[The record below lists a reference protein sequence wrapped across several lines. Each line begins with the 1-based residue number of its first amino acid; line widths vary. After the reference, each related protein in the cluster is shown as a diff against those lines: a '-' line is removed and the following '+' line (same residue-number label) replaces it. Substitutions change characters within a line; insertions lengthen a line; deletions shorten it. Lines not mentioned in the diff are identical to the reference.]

1 MENQP
6 TASLVKHFESL
17 TDPRRGNAKAHLF
30 LEILIIAILAVI
42 CGADGWSDV
51 ELFGKNKKAWLKTFL
66 QLPKGIPSHDT
77 FGRVFAK
84 LKPEEFQNRFIEWV
98 RAVEKLAAGQV
109 IAVDGKKLRRSHDQA
124 TGKAAI
130 YMVSAWATQ
139 NQLVL
144 GQTKVAEKSN
154 EITAIPELLRLLDIS
169 GCIVTIDAIGTQTEI
184 SETIIE
190 GGGDYLL
197 AVKENQGHL
206 FEDVQYLF
214 TALDSAQGLKSAPYQ
229 YARSVNKGHGRI
241 ESRECWATDRE
252 EHLSL
257 LRKRQQWKGLKSV
270 VRIVSHRQI
279 GETLEV
285 QTRYFISSLPAEAK
299 TILKVKRSHWKIEN
313 QVHWVLDIAFREDES
328 RVRQDH
334 AAENLAVLRHMAL
347 NLLKNE
353 KTAKGGIRAKRL
365 QAGWNNEY
373 LLTILK
379 SSNAIAL
386 NVIFRCKNP
395 RGIYFC

>member
-6 TASLVKHFESL
+6 TASLVKHFEGL
-17 TDPRRGNAKAHLF
+17 ADPRRGNARAHIF
-30 LEILIIAILAVI
+30 LEILIIAILAMI

-66 QLPKGIPSHDT
+66 KLPKGIPSHDT

-84 LKPEEFQNRFIEWV
+84 LKPEEFQQRFIEWV
-98 RAVEKLAAGQV
+98 QAVESLTAGQV

-124 TGKAAI
+124 AGKAAI

-154 EITAIPELLRLLDIS
+154 EITAIPELLQLLDIS

-184 SETIIE
+184 VETILE
-190 GGGDYLL
+190 GGSDYLL
-197 AVKENQGHL
+197 TVKENQAHL
-206 FEDVQYLF
+206 FEDIQYLF
-214 TALDSAQGLKSAPYQ
+214 EALDTAQGMKSAPYQ
-229 YARSVNKGHGRI
+229 YAKSVNKGHGRI
-241 ESRECWATDRE
+241 ETRECWATDRE

-270 VRIVSHRQI
+270 VRIISHRQV

-299 TILKVKRSHWKIEN
+299 TILKAKRSHWKIEN
-313 QVHWVLDIAFREDES
+313 QLHWVLDIAFREDES

-365 QAGWNNEY
+365 QAGWNNDY

-379 SSNAIAL
+379 S
-386 NVIFRCKNP
+386 
-395 RGIYFC
+395 

>member
-1 MENQP
+1 MENQA
-6 TASLVKHFESL
+6 TGSLVKHFKGL
-17 TDPRRGNAKAHLF
+17 TDPRTGNAKAHIF

-51 ELFGKNKKAWLKTFL
+51 ELFGKNKKTWLKTFL

-84 LKPEEFQNRFIEWV
+84 IQPEEFQKRFMEWV
-98 RAVEKLAAGQV
+98 RAVEKLTAGQV
-109 IAVDGKKLRRSHDQA
+109 IAVDGKKLRRSYDQA
-124 TGKAAI
+124 AGKAAI

-154 EITAIPELLRLLDIS
+154 EITAIPELLRLLDVS
-169 GCIVTIDAIGTQTEI
+169 GCIVTIDAIGTQIEI
-184 SETIIE
+184 AEMIVE
-190 GGGDYLL
+190 GSGDYLL

-206 FEDVQYLF
+206 FEDVRYLF
-214 TALDSAQGLKSAPYQ
+214 EALDTARGMKSTPYQ
-229 YARSVNKGHGRI
+229 YAKSVNKGHGRI
-241 ESRECWATDRE
+241 ETRECWATDRE
-252 EHLSL
+252 EHLSW

-270 VRIVSHRQI
+270 VRIISQRQL
-279 GETLEV
+279 GETLEA
-285 QTRYFISSLPAEAK
+285 QTRYFLSSLPADAK
-299 TILKVKRSHWKIEN
+299 TILKAKRSHWKIEN
-313 QVHWVLDIAFREDES
+313 QLHWVLDIAFREDES

-334 AAENLAVLRHMAL
+334 ASENLAVLRHLAL

-365 QAGWNNEY
+365 QAGWNNDY

-379 SSNAIAL
+379 S
-386 NVIFRCKNP
+386 
-395 RGIYFC
+395 

>member
-1 MENQP
+1 MDNQP
-6 TASLVKHFESL
+6 AASLIRNFEDL
-17 TDPRRGNAKAHLF
+17 PDPRTGNATAHLF

-66 QLPKGIPSHDT
+66 KLPKGIPSHDT

-84 LKPEEFQNRFIEWV
+84 IKPEEFQKRFIIWV
-98 RAVEKLAAGQV
+98 QAVEKLTTGQV
-109 IAVDGKKLRRSHDQA
+109 IAVDGKKLRRSHDQEA
-124 TGKAAI
+124 GKAAI

-139 NQLVL
+139 NELVL
-144 GQTKVAEKSN
+144 GQTKVGEKSN

-184 SETIIE
+184 TETIIE

-206 FEDVQYLF
+206 FEDIQCLF
-214 TALDSAQGLKSAPYQ
+214 DVDLAQGMKYAQYQ
-229 YARSVNKGHGRI
+229 YAKSINKGHGRI
-241 ESRECWATDRE
+241 EIRECWVTDRE

-270 VRIVSHRQI
+270 VRMVSQRQI
-279 GETLEV
+279 GQTIER
-285 QTRYFISSLPAEAK
+285 QTRYFISSLSAKAK
-299 TILKVKRSHWKIEN
+299 TILQAKRSHWKIEN

-328 RVRQDH
+328 RVRHDH

-373 LLTILK
+373 LLTILT
-379 SSNAIAL
+379 S
-386 NVIFRCKNP
+386 
-395 RGIYFC
+395 

>member
-1 MENQP
+1 MEKQP
-6 TASLVKHFESL
+6 VANLVKHFVGI
-17 TDPRRGNAKAHLF
+17 TDPRTGNAKVHIF

-66 QLPKGIPSHDT
+66 ELPKGIPSHDT

-84 LKPEEFQNRFIEWV
+84 IKPEEFQKRFIEWV
-98 RAVEKLAAGQV
+98 QAIEQLTAGQV
-109 IAVDGKKLRRSHDQA
+109 IAVDGKKLRRSHDQD

-130 YMVSAWATQ
+130 YIVSAWATQ

-154 EITAIPELLRLLDIS
+154 EITAIPELLQLLDIS

-184 SETIIE
+184 VETIIE

-206 FEDVQYLF
+206 FEDVQCIF
-214 TALDSAQGLKSAPYQ
+214 NVDVAHGIEHAQHK
-229 YARSVNKGHGRI
+229 YAKTVNKGHGRI
-241 ESRECWATDRE
+241 ETRECWVTDRE
-252 EHLSL
+252 DYLSL
-257 LRKRQQWKGLKSV
+257 VRKRQKWKRLKSI
-270 VRIVSHRQI
+270 VRIVSQRQV
-279 GETLEV
+279 GENIEV
-285 QTRYFISSLPAEAK
+285 QTRYFISSLPADAK
-299 TILKVKRSHWKIEN
+299 TLLKAKRSHWKIEN

-328 RVRQDH
+328 RVRKDH

-353 KTAKGGIRAKRL
+353 KTAKGGIHAKRL
-365 QAGWNNEY
+365 QAGWNNDY
-373 LLTILK
+373 LLTVLK
-379 SSNAIAL
+379 S
-386 NVIFRCKNP
+386 
-395 RGIYFC
+395 

>member
-1 MENQP
+1 MGNQP
-6 TASLVKHFESL
+6 TSSLVKHFEDL
-17 TDPRRGNAKAHLF
+17 PDPRTGNAKVHIF

-66 QLPKGIPSHDT
+66 ELPKGIPSHDT

-84 LKPEEFQNRFIEWV
+84 IKPEEFQKRFMEWV
-98 RAVEKLAAGQV
+98 RAVEELTAGQV
-109 IAVDGKKLRRSHDQA
+109 IAVDGKKLRRSHNRSS
-124 TGKAAI
+124 GKAAI
-130 YMVSAWATQ
+130 YMVSAWATE

-154 EITAIPELLRLLDIS
+154 EIIAIPELLRLLDIS

-184 SETIIE
+184 AETVVE

-206 FEDVQYLF
+206 FEDIQCLFEVDVAQDMKYAQYNY
-214 TALDSAQGLKSAPYQ
+214 AKSI
-229 YARSVNKGHGRI
+229 NKGHGRI
-241 ESRECWATDRE
+241 ETRACWATDWE

-257 LRKRQQWKGLKSV
+257 VRKREAWKGLKSV
-270 VRIVSHRQI
+270 VRIVSQRKI
-279 GETLEV
+279 GETIEV
-285 QTRYFISSLPAEAK
+285 ETRYFISSLPANAK
-299 TILKVKRSHWKIEN
+299 TILKAKRSHWKIEN
-313 QVHWVLDIAFREDES
+313 QLHWVLDIAFREDES

-365 QAGWNNEY
+365 QAGWNNDY
-373 LLTILK
+373 LLTILR
-379 SSNAIAL
+379 S
-386 NVIFRCKNP
+386 
-395 RGIYFC
+395 

>member
-1 MENQP
+1 MEKRP
-6 TASLVKHFESL
+6 IADIAKHFEGLS
-17 TDPRRGNAKAHLF
+17 DPRTGNAKAHIF
-30 LEILIIAILAVI
+30 LEILIIAICAVI

-51 ELFGKNKKAWLKTFL
+51 ELFGNNKKAWLKTFL
-66 QLPKGIPSHDT
+66 ELPKGIPSHDT

-84 LKPEEFQNRFIEWV
+84 IKPEEFQKHFIEWV
-98 RAVEKLAAGQV
+98 HSIEELTAGQV
-109 IAVDGKKLRRSHDQA
+109 IAVDGKKLRRSHDQKA
-124 TGKAAI
+124 GKAAI

-139 NQLVL
+139 NQLIL
-144 GQTKVAEKSN
+144 GQTKVADKSN
-154 EITAIPELLRLLDIS
+154 EITAIPALLQLLDIS

-184 SETIIE
+184 TEAIIE

-206 FEDVQYLF
+206 FEDIQCLF
-214 TALDSAQGLKSAPYQ
+214 EVDVAQGMKYAQYQ
-229 YARSVNKGHGRI
+229 YAKSVNKGHGRI
-241 ESRECWATDRE
+241 ETRECWATDRE

-257 LRKRQQWKGLKSV
+257 VRKRQQWKGLKSI
-270 VRIVSHRQI
+270 VRIVSQRQI
-279 GETLEV
+279 GETSEV

-299 TILKVKRSHWKIEN
+299 SILKAKRSHWKIEN

-328 RVRQDH
+328 RIRQDH

-353 KTAKGGIRAKRL
+353 KTAKGGIHAKRL
-365 QAGWNNEY
+365 QAGWNNDY

-379 SSNAIAL
+379 S
-386 NVIFRCKNP
+386 
-395 RGIYFC
+395 

>member
-1 MENQP
+1 MRNQP
-6 TASLVKHFESL
+6 TASLVKHFEDL
-17 TDPRRGNAKAHLF
+17 PDPRTGNAKAHIF
-30 LEILIIAILAVI
+30 LEILLIAILAVI

-51 ELFGKNKKAWLKTFL
+51 ELFGKNKKAWLKSFL
-66 QLPKGIPSHDT
+66 KLPKGIPSHDT

-84 LKPEEFQNRFIEWV
+84 IKPGEFQKRFIEWV
-98 RAVEKLAAGQV
+98 RAVEELTAGQV
-109 IAVDGKKLRRSHDQA
+109 IAVDGKKLRRSHDHL

-130 YMVSAWATQ
+130 YMVSAWATE

-184 SETIIE
+184 TETIID

-206 FEDVQYLF
+206 FEDIQCLF
-214 TALDSAQGLKSAPYQ
+214 EVDLAQGMKYAQYNYAKSI
-229 YARSVNKGHGRI
+229 NKGHGRI
-241 ESRECWATDRE
+241 ETRECWATDWE
-252 EHLSL
+252 EHLYL
-257 LRKRQQWKGLKSV
+257 VRKQEAWKGLKSV
-270 VRIVSHRQI
+270 VRIVSQRQI
-279 GETLEV
+279 GETIEV
-285 QTRYFISSLPAEAK
+285 KTRYFISSLPANAK
-299 TILKVKRSHWKIEN
+299 TILKAKRSHWKIEN

-365 QAGWNNEY
+365 QAGWNNDY

-379 SSNAIAL
+379 S
-386 NVIFRCKNP
+386 
-395 RGIYFC
+395 

>member
-6 TASLVKHFESL
+6 TASLIKHFEDL
-17 TDPRRGNAKAHLF
+17 PDPRTGNATAHIF
-30 LEILIIAILAVI
+30 LEILIIAIPAVI

-51 ELFGKNKKAWLKTFL
+51 ELFGKTKQAWLKTFL
-66 QLPKGIPSHDT
+66 KLPKGIPSHDT

-84 LKPEEFQNRFIEWV
+84 IKPEEFQKRFIDWV
-98 RAVEKLAAGQV
+98 QAVETLTAGQV
-109 IAVDGKKLRRSHDQA
+109 IAVDGKKLRRSHDQPV
-124 TGKAAI
+124 GKAAI

-184 SETIIE
+184 TETIIE

-206 FEDVQYLF
+206 FEDIQCLF
-214 TALDSAQGLKSAPYQ
+214 EVEVAQGMKYAQ
-229 YARSVNKGHGRI
+229 YSYTKSVNKGHGRI
-241 ESRECWATDRE
+241 ETRECWATDRE
-252 EHLSL
+252 EYLRL
-257 LRKRQQWKGLKSV
+257 VRKRQQWKGLKSV
-270 VRIVSHRQI
+270 VRIVSQRQI
-279 GETLEV
+279 GETIEV
-285 QTRYFISSLPAEAK
+285 QTRYFISSLPPDAK
-299 TILKVKRSHWKIEN
+299 LILKAKRSHWKIEN

-353 KTAKGGIRAKRL
+353 KTAKGSIRAKRL

-373 LLTILK
+373 LLTILR
-379 SSNAIAL
+379 S
-386 NVIFRCKNP
+386 
-395 RGIYFC
+395 

>member
-1 MENQP
+1 MEDDP
-6 TASLVKHFESL
+6 SASLVKYFAGL
-17 TDPRRGNAKAHLF
+17 ADPRTGNAKAHIF

-51 ELFGKNKKAWLKTFL
+51 ELFGKNKKTWLKTFL

-84 LKPEEFQNRFIEWV
+84 IKPEEFQKRFIEWV
-98 RAVEKLAAGQV
+98 QAVEKLTAGQV
-109 IAVDGKKLRRSHDQA
+109 IAVDGKNLRRSYDQEA
-124 TGKAAI
+124 GKAAI

-184 SETIIE
+184 AETIIA

-214 TALDSAQGLKSAPYQ
+214 EALDAAQGMKSTPYQ
-229 YARSVNKGHGRI
+229 YAKSVNKGHGRI
-241 ESRECWATDRE
+241 ETRECWATDRE
-252 EHLSL
+252 EHVAL

-270 VRIVSHRQI
+270 VRIVSQRQI
-279 GETLEV
+279 GDTLEI
-285 QTRYFISSLPAEAK
+285 QTRSFIASLPAEAK
-299 TILKVKRSHWKIEN
+299 TILKTKRSHWKIEN
-313 QVHWVLDIAFREDES
+313 QLHWVLDIAFREDES

-334 AAENLAVLRHMAL
+334 AAENLAVLRHLAL
-347 NLLKNE
+347 NLLKSE

-365 QAGWNNEY
+365 QAGWNNDY
-373 LLTILK
+373 LLAILE
-379 SSNAIAL
+379 
-386 NVIFRCKNP
+386 
-395 RGIYFC
+395 G

>member
-1 MENQP
+1 MENKAA
-6 TASLVKHFESL
+6 ASLVKHFEGL
-17 TDPRRGNAKAHLF
+17 TDPRRGNAKAHIF
-30 LEILIIAILAVI
+30 LDILILAILAVI

-51 ELFGKNKKAWLKTFL
+51 ELFGKTKKAWLKTFL

-84 LKPEEFQNRFIEWV
+84 IKPEEFQKRFIDWV
-98 RAVEKLAAGQV
+98 QAVEKLTVGQV
-109 IAVDGKKLRRSHDQA
+109 IAVDGKQLRRSHDRA
-124 TGKAAI
+124 AGKAAI

-139 NQLVL
+139 NQLIL

-184 SETIIE
+184 TETIIE

-197 AVKENQGHL
+197 AVKENQSHL
-206 FEDVQYLF
+206 FQDVQYLF
-214 TALDSAQGLKSAPYQ
+214 EVLEAARGMKSTPYQ
-229 YARSVNKGHGRI
+229 SAKSVNKGHGRI
-241 ESRECWATDRE
+241 ETRECWATDRE

-257 LRKRQQWKGLKSV
+257 LRKRQQWQGLKSV
-270 VRIVSHRQI
+270 VRIVSQRQI
-279 GETLEV
+279 GETIEI
-285 QTRYFISSLPAEAK
+285 QTRYFISSLSANPK
-299 TILKVKRSHWKIEN
+299 MILQAKRSHWKIEN

-328 RVRQDH
+328 RIRQDH
-334 AAENLAVLRHMAL
+334 AAENLAVLRHIAL

-353 KTAKGGIRAKRL
+353 RTAKGGIRAKRL

-379 SSNAIAL
+379 S
-386 NVIFRCKNP
+386 
-395 RGIYFC
+395 